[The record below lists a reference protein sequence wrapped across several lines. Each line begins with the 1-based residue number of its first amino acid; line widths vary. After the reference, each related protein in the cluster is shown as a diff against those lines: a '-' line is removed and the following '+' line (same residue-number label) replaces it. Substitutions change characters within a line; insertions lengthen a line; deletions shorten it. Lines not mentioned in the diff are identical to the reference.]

1 MARFGTVSSK
11 LILWQWH
18 ATNVLV
24 YNDMYIRT
32 EISDECRVNAAAF
45 SQMACRMETSVIEF
59 QVRTTLTISK
69 TFTFK

>member
-1 MARFGTVSSK
+1 MVSSK

-32 EISDECRVNAAAF
+32 EISDECRVR
-45 SQMACRMETSVIEF
+45 CEMETSVIEF

-69 TFTFK
+69 TFTFT